1 MSFSINTNVASLQAQ
16 NYLRTNSD
24 FQGKTI
30 NRVTSGLRIVQ
41 SGDDAAGLAIAN
53 GFRSDEAVL
62 TQGIRNANDGLSQLQ
77 IVDGGLNNISQLLD
91 RARTLATQSATGT
104 FTGDRTVLNAE
115 FQNVLGEVDR
125 QSQAIGL
132 NTNGTFAKNLSVFIG
147 GGKTSSGISNIT
159 NGSVGLDLSQA
170 TVDAKSLGL
179 KGVQSIGVAL
189 TDIGSAGTNATS
201 GSATSVTSIVQ
212 NATNTASEAVQGS
225 TVFYVNGPGFS
236 GNNKV
241 GVSVNLSGVT
251 DTGTLVSA
259 INNAIQS
266 AGNGGTQSA
275 TALKNANVTASINV
289 DASGKSQLTF
299 NASGTAFQVEAG
311 DRVSN
316 ALLGNFK
323 ASTNDSTGK
332 DLSNVATAAG
342 NVTAATTLAANT
354 IVRIQGSGL
363 AAPVDIQLASGL
375 TTAQA
380 LTSLSSQVA
389 NNAGLQAAGISLTT
403 AVAGSPLAFT
413 SSRGE
418 QFTVAA
424 AGDNTNVLGLGTF
437 QLASAASTTYDY
449 STVTGAAIS
458 APTVNGN
465 TDKLEFSIG
474 GGAGVAVNVIGATTD
489 ITSQLLANKVN
500 AAIQTVIAGGGAG
513 ATALA
518 TAQITAS
525 VSGTS
530 IVLSSSNGSNFRV
543 TSTSNGGTGTDHFLG
558 FGAGVAV
565 LNGANSAAASVATDN
580 TDVNHF
586 DAGGASA
593 SKTFGFSAIAYGSD
607 TQTLNLTA
615 EDASGSGHNSA
626 IVLTKSNARSLDEAI
641 STINT
646 TLQRTNDTTLQKIVA
661 VKEYDGTAHTEGI
674 KFISSLQSFNVGVG
688 SVGSGAGIGFGDSPA
703 TQGSVLTS
711 TVSGGGSTSDISNQ
725 STAQAAVTALSN
737 AVATLGRS
745 QATVGRGENQFAY
758 AVNLAQ
764 SQLTNTATAESR
776 IRDADLASEAANL
789 TKAQVLLQAGVAALA
804 QANSAPQQVLSLL
817 RG

>member
-30 NRVTSGLRIVQ
+30 SRVTSGQRIVQ

-53 GFRSDEAVL
+53 SYRSDQGVL

-77 IVDGGLNNISQLLD
+77 IADGGLNNISQLLD
-91 RARTLATQSATGT
+91 RARSLATQSASGT
-104 FTGDRTVLNAE
+104 FTGDRGVLNAE

-132 NTNGTFAKNLSVFIG
+132 NTNGNLARALTVFVG
-147 GGKTSSGISNIT
+147 GGKTSHGISNIT
-159 NGSVGLDLSQA
+159 NGSVALDLSRS

-189 TDIGSAGTNATS
+189 TDIGSSGTNAIS
-201 GSATSVTSIVQ
+201 GNSTSVASIVA
-212 NATNTASEAVQGS
+212 NSANTASEAVQGS
-225 TVFYVNGPGFS
+225 TVFYVGGPGFS
-236 GNNKV
+236 GASKV
-241 GVSVNLSGVT
+241 GISVNLSGVT

-259 INNAIQS
+259 INNAIQNS
-266 AGNGGTQSA
+266 GNGGTQAA
-275 TALKNANVTASINV
+275 TALKNANITASVNI
-289 DASGKSQLTF
+289 DSSGKSQLTF
-299 NASGTAFQVEAG
+299 NASGTAFQVQAG

-316 ALLGNFK
+316 ALLGNFTT
-323 ASTNDSTGK
+323 STNDATGK
-332 DLSNVATAAG
+332 SLSNVATAAG
-342 NVTAATTLAANT
+342 NVTAASTLAANT
-354 IVRIQGSGL
+354 VVRIQGSGL

-380 LTSLSSQVA
+380 LTSLTSQVA
-389 NNAGLQAAGISLTT
+389 NSASLQAAGISLTT

-418 QFTVAA
+418 NFSVAA
-424 AGDNTNVLGLGTF
+424 AGDSTNVLGLGTY
-437 QLASAASTTYDY
+437 QLASAGSNTYDY
-449 STVTGAAIS
+449 SAVTGAAIS
-458 APTVNGN
+458 APTVNAN

-474 GGAGVAVNVIGATTD
+474 GGAGIAVNVVGATTD
-489 ITSQLLANKVN
+489 TTSQLLADKVN

-513 ATALA
+513 SALA
-518 TAQITAS
+518 KAGITAS

-530 IVLSSSNGSNFRV
+530 IVLSSSNGTNFRV
-543 TSTSNGGTGTDHFLG
+543 NETSAGGVGADHFLG
-558 FGAGVAV
+558 FGTGTAA
-565 LNGANSAAASVATDN
+565 LNAANSSAASVAADN
-580 TDVNHF
+580 TDVAHF
-586 DAGGASA
+586 DTGGAA
-593 SKTFGFSAIAYGSD
+593 ATKTLGFTAITYGSD

-615 EDASGSGHNSA
+615 ADASGASHNA
-626 IVLTKSNARSLDEAI
+626 AVVLTKSNARSVDEAI

-646 TLQRTNDTTLQKIVA
+646 ALQRSNDTTLQQLVA

-674 KFISSLQSFNVGVG
+674 KFISNLQTFSVGIG
-688 SVGSGAGIGFGDSPA
+688 SVGSGAGIGAGDSPA
-703 TQGSVLTS
+703 TQGTVASS

-725 STAQAAVTALSN
+725 STAEAAVSALST
-737 AVATLGRS
+737 AVSTLGTS
-745 QATVGRGENQFAY
+745 QAVVGRGQNEFAY
-758 AVNLAQ
+758 AVNLAT
-764 SQLTNTATAESR
+764 SQLTNLATAESR
-776 IRDADLASEAANL
+776 IRDADLATEAANL

>member
-30 NRVTSGLRIVQ
+30 SRVTSGLRIVQ

-53 GFRSDEAVL
+53 GFRSDESVL

-91 RARTLATQSATGT
+91 RARTLATQSASGT
-104 FTGDRTVLNAE
+104 FTGDRGVLNSE
-115 FQNVLGEVDR
+115 FQSILGEVDR

-132 NTNGTFAKNLSVFIG
+132 NTNGVLAKNLNVFIG
-147 GGKTSSGISNIT
+147 GGKTSNGISNIT
-159 NGSVGLDLSQA
+159 NGSVGLDLTQA

-179 KGVQSIGVAL
+179 KGVQSIGIAA
-189 TDIGSAGTNATS
+189 TDIGSSGTNSTS
-201 GSATSVTSIVQ
+201 GSSTTVSSIVQ
-212 NATNTASEAVQGS
+212 NTTNTVSEAVQGS
-225 TVFYVNGPGFS
+225 TVFYLSGPGFS
-236 GNNKV
+236 GAGKV
-241 GVSVNLSGVT
+241 GISVNLSGVT

-259 INNAIQS
+259 INTAIAN
-266 AGNGGTQSA
+266 AGNGTTQAS

-299 NASGTAFQVEAG
+299 NASGTAFQVQAG

-332 DLSNVATAAG
+332 DLGNVATAAG
-342 NVTAATTLAANT
+342 NVTAAQTLAGNT
-354 IVRIQGSGL
+354 IIRIQGSGL
-363 AAPVDIQLASGL
+363 AAPVDIQLATGT
-375 TTAQA
+375 TTAA
-380 LTSLSSQVA
+380 ALTNLTSLVA
-389 NNAGLQAAGISLTT
+389 NNASLQAAGISLST
-403 AVAGSPLAFT
+403 AVAGSPLTFT

-418 QFTVAA
+418 QFSVQA
-424 AGDNTNVLGLGTF
+424 AGDTGNVLGLGTY
-437 QLASAASTTYDY
+437 QLTSGAATTYDY
-449 STVTGAAIS
+449 NSITGGAITT
-458 APTVNGN
+458 PTANGN

-474 GGAGVAVNVIGATTD
+474 GGAGIAVNVVGATTD
-489 ITSQLLANKVN
+489 TTSQKLADKVN

-513 ATALA
+513 AALA
-518 TAQITAS
+518 NAGITAS

-530 IVLSSSNGSNFRV
+530 IVLSSSNGTNFRV

-558 FGAGVAV
+558 FGTNVAA
-565 LNGANSAAASVATDN
+565 LNGAGSSAASVAADN
-580 TDVNHF
+580 TNNTHF

-593 SKTFGFSAIAYGSD
+593 SQTFGFSAISFGSD

-615 EDASGSGHNSA
+615 QDSGGTGHNAA

-646 TLQRTNDTTLQKIVA
+646 NLQKTNDTTLQKIVA
-661 VKEYDGTAHTEGI
+661 VKEYNGTTHAEGI
-674 KFISSLQSFNVGVG
+674 KFVSNLGSFNVGVG
-688 SVGSGAGIGFGDSPA
+688 SVGSGAGIGSGDSPA
-703 TQGSVLTS
+703 TQGTVAAS
-711 TVSGGGSTSDISNQ
+711 TVAGGGSTSDISNQ
-725 STAQAAVTALSN
+725 STAQAAVNALST
-737 AVATLGRS
+737 AVSTLGRS
-745 QATVGRGENQFAY
+745 QAVVGRGENQFAY

-776 IRDADLASEAANL
+776 IRDADLAAEAANL

>member
-53 GFRSDEAVL
+53 GFRSDESVL

-91 RARTLATQSATGT
+91 RARTLATQSASGT
-104 FTGDRTVLNAE
+104 FTGDRGVLNAE
-115 FQNVLGEVDR
+115 FQNVLSEVDR

-132 NTNGTFAKNLSVFIG
+132 NTNGSLAKNLSVFIG
-147 GGKTSSGISNIT
+147 GGKTSNGISNIT
-159 NGSVGLDLSQA
+159 NGSVGLDLTQA

-179 KGVQSIGVAL
+179 KGVQSVGVAG
-189 TDIGSAGTNATS
+189 TDIGASGSNSTS
-201 GSATSVTSIVQ
+201 GSATSVSSIVQ
-212 NATNTASEAVQGS
+212 NSSNTASEGVQGS
-225 TVFYVNGPGFS
+225 SVFYLSGPSFS
-236 GNNKV
+236 GANKV
-241 GVSVNLSGVT
+241 GISVNLSGVT
-251 DTGTLVSA
+251 DTGTLVAAVNSA
-259 INNAIQS
+259 IAS
-266 AGNGGTQSA
+266 AGNGSTQAA

-299 NASGTAFQVEAG
+299 NASGTAFQVQAG

-342 NVTAATTLAANT
+342 SVVAAQTLAGNT
-354 IVRIQGSGL
+354 IIRIQGSGL
-363 AAPVDIQLASGL
+363 AAPVDLQLATGT
-375 TTAQA
+375 TTAAA
-380 LTSLSSQVA
+380 LTSLTSLVA
-389 NNAGLQAAGISLTT
+389 NNASLQAAGISLST

-418 QFTVAA
+418 QFSVQA
-424 AGDNTNVLGLGTF
+424 AGDATNVLGLGTY
-437 QLASAASTTYDY
+437 QLATGASTTYDY
-449 STVTGAAIS
+449 STKTGAAIS
-458 APTVNGN
+458 TPSSAGN

-474 GGAGVAVNVIGATTD
+474 GGAGIAVSVVGQTTD
-489 ITSQLLANKVN
+489 TSSQLLANEVN
-500 AAIQTVIAGGGAG
+500 AAIQTAIAGG

-518 TAQITAS
+518 SAGITAS

-530 IVLSSSNGSNFRV
+530 IVLSSSNATNFRV

-558 FGAGVAV
+558 FGTNTTA
-565 LNGANSAAASVATDN
+565 LNGANSSAASVAADN
-580 TDVNHF
+580 TNVTHF
-586 DAGGASA
+586 DAGGASV
-593 SKTFGFSAIAYGSD
+593 SQTFGFSAINYGSD

-615 EDASGSGHNSA
+615 EDAGGTGHNAA
-626 IVLTKSNARSLDEAI
+626 IVLTKNNARSLDEAI
-641 STINT
+641 STINSS
-646 TLQRTNDTTLQKIVA
+646 LQKTNDTTLGKIVA
-661 VKEYDGTAHTEGI
+661 VKEYNGTTHAEGI
-674 KFISSLQSFNVGVG
+674 KFVSNLGSFNIGVG
-688 SVGSGAGIGFGDSPA
+688 SVGSGAGIGSGDSPA
-703 TQGSVLTS
+703 TQGSVAAS
-711 TVSGGGSTSDISNQ
+711 TVAGGGSTSDISSQ

-745 QATVGRGENQFAY
+745 QAVVGRGENQFAY

>member
-53 GFRSDEAVL
+53 GFRSDESVL

-91 RARTLATQSATGT
+91 RARTLATQSASGT
-104 FTGDRTVLNAE
+104 FTGDRGVLNAE
-115 FQNVLGEVDR
+115 FQNVLSEVDR

-132 NTNGTFAKNLSVFIG
+132 NTNGSLAKNLSVFIG
-147 GGKTSSGISNIT
+147 GGKTSNGISNIT
-159 NGSVGLDLSQA
+159 NGSVGLDLTQA

-179 KGVQSIGVAL
+179 KGVQSIGVAG
-189 TDIGSAGTNATS
+189 TDIGASGSNSTS
-201 GSATSVTSIVQ
+201 GSATSVSSIVQ
-212 NATNTASEAVQGS
+212 NSTNTASEGVQGS
-225 TVFYVNGPGFS
+225 SVFYLSGPGFS
-236 GNNKV
+236 GASKV
-241 GVSVNLSGVT
+241 GISVNLSGVT

-259 INNAIQS
+259 VNNAIAS
-266 AGNGGTQSA
+266 AGNGSTQAA

-299 NASGTAFQVEAG
+299 NASGTAFQVQAG

-332 DLSNVATAAG
+332 DQANVATAAG
-342 NVTAATTLAANT
+342 NVTAAQTLAGNT
-354 IVRIQGSGL
+354 IIRIQGSGL
-363 AAPVDIQLASGL
+363 AAPVDIQLASGT
-375 TTAQA
+375 TTAAA
-380 LTSLSSQVA
+380 LTNLTALVA
-389 NNAGLQAAGISLTT
+389 NNASLQAAGISLTT

-418 QFTVAA
+418 QFSVQA
-424 AGDNTNVLGLGTF
+424 AGDTTNVLGLGTY
-437 QLASAASTTYDY
+437 QLATTSSTTYDY
-449 STVTGAAIS
+449 NSKTGTAVS
-458 APTVNGN
+458 APSGAGN

-474 GGAGVAVNVIGATTD
+474 GGTGIAVDVVGATSDT
-489 ITSQLLANKVN
+489 TSQLLADKVN
-500 AAIQTVIAGGGAG
+500 AAIQTAIAGG

-518 TAQITAS
+518 SAGITAS
-525 VSGTS
+525 ISGTS
-530 IVLSSSNGSNFRV
+530 IVLSSSNATNFRV

-558 FGAGVAV
+558 FGSDTTA
-565 LNGANSAAASVATDN
+565 LNASNSSAASVAADN
-580 TDVNHF
+580 TNVTHF
-586 DAGGASA
+586 DAGGASV
-593 SKTFGFSAIAYGSD
+593 SQTFGFSAINYGSD

-615 EDASGSGHNSA
+615 EDAGGTGHNAA
-626 IVLTKSNARSLDEAI
+626 IVLTKNNARSLDEAI
-641 STINT
+641 STINSS
-646 TLQRTNDTTLQKIVA
+646 LQKTNDTTLGKIVA
-661 VKEYDGTAHTEGI
+661 VKEYNGTTHAEGI
-674 KFISSLQSFNVGVG
+674 KFVSNLGSFNVGVG
-688 SVGSGAGIGFGDSPA
+688 SVGSGAGIGSGDSPV
-703 TQGSVLTS
+703 TQGSVAAS
-711 TVSGGGSTSDISNQ
+711 TVAGGGSTSDISNQ

-737 AVATLGRS
+737 AVSTLGRS
-745 QATVGRGENQFAY
+745 QAVVGRGENQFAY